1 MGITK
6 KIRWGLLA
14 GLLMAGL
21 CGLYF
26 YPRTVQLV
34 ANGKLQNGS
43 DYRVVC
49 ELRPVAK
56 FSLVN
61 RPYRIVSLELSKA
74 GTARSVPTAALTELQ
89 GFDPKRA
96 LLVSE
101 EGPVVVITTW
111 IKDADGVFPVQ
122 WRFLNGQFAQRRI
135 LKKGEVVVKNEV
147 LHPQA
152 PTLVQNTN
160 PEAPRR
166 LQSPSILSAPADLT
180 VKKAPA
186 ATP

>member
-1 MGITK
+1 MK
-6 KIRWGLLA
+6 NKIIWGLIAVLSIT
-14 GLLMAGL
+14 GL
-21 CGLYF
+21 CGVYF
-26 YPRTVQLV
+26 YPKGLRLE
-34 ANGKLQNGS
+34 ASGKLQNGS
-43 DYRVVC
+43 DYRVEC
-49 ELRPVAK
+49 DFRPTLGV
-56 FSLVN
+56 SLLN
-61 RPYRIVSLELSKA
+61 PTYRIVSLALSKA

-135 LKKGEVVVKNEV
+135 LKKGEVMVKNEV

-152 PTLVQNTN
+152 PTLVQNIN

-166 LQSPSILSAPADLT
+166 LQSPSILSAPADIT